1 LVERKNKNGSWTDRG
16 IRLEGR
22 IMNKLGGSKNHLGRK
37 KGRVKSKGRRAQAG
51 VNQR

>member
-1 LVERKNKNGSWTDRG
+1 MVERKNQHGSWTDRG

-22 IMNKLGGSKNHLGRK
+22 IMNKLGGSKNHFGRK
-37 KGRVKSKGRRAQAG
+37 KEQVKSKGRRAQAG